1 MITFKDYYQN
11 SVKLSFTK
19 NPFSKQPKHVWVI
32 TKYQHQWLLTK
43 HKDRGLEFPGGKVEE
58 GERADEAA
66 KREVLEET
74 GGMISRLEYIGQYFV
89 DGKGGE
95 VIKNVYYAEVDQL
108 IKQNTY
114 FETDGPVLLDAL
126 PGDIHKSPL
135 FSFMMKDA
143 VLPQS
148 LKVIKKIEAN
158 SLR

>member
-11 SVKLSFTK
+11 NVKLSFTK

-32 TKYQHQWLLTK
+32 TKYKHQWLLTK

-58 GERADEAA
+58 GEKAEDAA
-66 KREVLEET
+66 EREVYEET
-74 GGMISRLEYIGQYFV
+74 GGIISNLKYIGQYFV

-108 IKQNTY
+108 IKQPTY
-114 FETDGPVLLDAL
+114 FETDGPVLLDTL
-126 PGDIHKSPL
+126 PEDIQESSL

-148 LKVIKKIEAN
+148 LKVIKKMEAN